1 MGVGAE
7 GFVSGAQSATQVG
20 TSVDRNARALY
31 SPVSRLWF
39 WVHSNKIHIYPIFY
53 LLKGDYGR
61 MVKYHRGTW
70 GTWAGTAAASACT
83 AAPAVENRDW
93 TSGLGIGAESLGLQ
107 SL

>member
-1 MGVGAE
+1 MGLKVL
-7 GFVSGAQSATQVG
+7 
-20 TSVDRNARALY
+20 R
-31 SPVSRLWF
+31 RLELR
-39 WVHSNKIHIYPIFY
+39 STEMLNKIHIYPIFY
-53 LLKGDYGR
+53 LLKGGYGR
-61 MVKYHRGTW
+61 MVKYRRGTW